1 MFNMVVLIYIFL
13 HSSKYSISTV
23 NKPSH
28 NVSFFSI
35 WHFCGHLIPVCF
47 SIGHPEWQKNKNK
60 TWHPHWQPPE
70 TRQRNTTHQISR
82 TLTDLLSL
90 NNGTDWMIL
99 TKHHHLHWEGYITR
113 IPNTWNQEW
122 SQHKRASYYYFEEV
136 IVLVALKEFVRLSFD
151 VSMIIATNV
160 TSSYL
165 REIYFYA

>member
-1 MFNMVVLIYIFL
+1 MSQCQFFQHLAFL
-13 HSSKYSISTV
+13 W
-23 NKPSH
+23 PSDTS
-28 NVSFFSI
+28 VFQYWTS
-35 WHFCGHLIPVCF
+35 WMAKKQ
-47 SIGHPEWQKNKNK
+47 EQKESK

-99 TKHHHLHWEGYITR
+99 TKHHHLHWERYITR

-122 SQHKRASYYYFEEV
+122 SQHKRASSYYFEEV

-165 REIYFYA
+165 REIYFYV